1 MAGRLGGQARRR
13 RRGRTMK
20 LSPVRQTLLAVLAL
34 SLLGLQIRLWF
45 GEGSLRHVAS
55 LEREV
60 DALNQQNAKLAERNR
75 LLAADVRD
83 LKEGSEAVEE
93 IARKDLGMIRDGET
107 FFQILE
113 PPPDKPSDTP

>member
-1 MAGRLGGQARRR
+1 
-13 RRGRTMK
+13 MK
-20 LSPVRQTLLAVLAL
+20 LSPARQVVIAVLAL

-45 GEGSLRHVAS
+45 GEGSLRHVAA
-55 LEREV
+55 LENEV
-60 DALNQQNAKLAERNR
+60 ESLNQQNAKLAERNR

-93 IARKDLGMIRDGET
+93 IARKDLGMIRDGEV

-113 PPPDKPSDTP
+113 PEQEKPDRAP

>member
-1 MAGRLGGQARRR
+1 
-13 RRGRTMK
+13 MK

-83 LKEGSEAVEE
+83 LKEGTEAVEE